1 MLLAGF
7 PVYLILKR
15 NFGKVVISACLAL
28 PLFFLL
34 MFTNIGNENY
44 QIYRIRTALHPSEDA
59 SFNLRLANQQKL
71 ARNMEGFPFGAGLGT
86 AAEAGYRF
94 SPTHWAASIAPDS
107 WYVLLWIETGI
118 VGVWLY
124 IAILV
129 ALVAIGVYKIW
140 YLEDPWLTKMML
152 AFIAEFVGIA
162 VMGYSNPV
170 LGQFPTS
177 TIIFITTI
185 LFTTCD
191 QWDAPLTT
199 RPTPKRKM
207 EYAWD

>member
-1 MLLAGF
+1 
-7 PVYLILKR
+7 
-15 NFGKVVISACLAL
+15 
-28 PLFFLL
+28 
-34 MFTNIGNENY
+34 MFTNLGNENY

-94 SPTHWAASIAPDS
+94 SPDHWAASIAPDS

-124 IAILV
+124 VAILV
-129 ALVAIGVYKIW
+129 VLVGIGIYKVW
-140 YLEDPWLTKMML
+140 RLEDPWLTKIML
-152 AFIAEFVGIA
+152 AFLAEFVGIA
-162 VMGYSNPV
+162 IMGYSNPV

-177 TIIFITTI
+177 TIIFIASV
-185 LFTTCD
+185 LFTTCE
-191 QWDAPLTT
+191 QWDEPGDAQ
-199 RPTPKRKM
+199 RPKKRKVALA
-207 EYAWD
+207 ESHW